1 MPSLPHL
8 RELQATCDYLLT
20 IERDLVAFPPD
31 LAALDI
37 KIKAASKRKA
47 ELDKAVTEGRT
58 QVEKLTKELGL
69 AQRLEGHAR
78 EALKGTTQ
86 KVQYAAAVRDLDHR
100 ERERGALA
108 KPLKELEVALVSH
121 EQELGEIS
129 IELAAF
135 KTQFDELHQI
145 FLSEHETQVAARAQL
160 ASKRKE
166 LEAQMAAADLGRF
179 QRLLQQ
185 RAGRAVVAVEG
196 GICTGCRTKLRN
208 PVLSALREAR
218 TVLSCES
225 CQRILF
231 LP

>member
-31 LAALDI
+31 LAALDAQI
-37 KIKAASKRKA
+37 KTATKRKA
-47 ELDKAVTEGRT
+47 ELEKAVIDGRA
-58 QVEKLTKELGL
+58 QVEKLNKDL
-69 AQRLEGHAR
+69 ALAIRLEGHAR

-100 ERERGALA
+100 ERERAALV
-108 KPLKELEVALVSH
+108 KPLKEVEAGLVAH
-121 EQELGEIS
+121 EQELES
-129 IELAAF
+129 LATELTASRA
-135 KTQFDELHQI
+135 QFEELHQI
-145 FLSEHETQVAARAQL
+145 FLNEHENQVAARVQL

-166 LEAQMAAADLGRF
+166 LEGQMAAPELGRF

-218 TVLSCES
+218 TVQSCES
-225 CQRILF
+225 CQRILY

>member
-31 LAALDI
+31 LAALDTRI
-37 KIKAASKRKA
+37 KTASKRKT
-47 ELDKAVTEGRT
+47 ELEKAVTEGKT
-58 QVEKLTKELGL
+58 QVEKLAKELAL

-78 EALKGTTQ
+78 EALKSTTQ
-86 KVQYAAAVRDLDHR
+86 KVQYTAAVRELDHR
-100 ERERGALA
+100 ERERAALA
-108 KPLKELEVALVSH
+108 KPLQELEAQLLAN
-121 EQELGEIS
+121 EQELKEIGA
-129 IELAAF
+129 ELATL
-135 KTQFDELHQI
+135 KTQFDDLHQI
-145 FLSEHETQVAARAQL
+145 FLAEHENQVAAKAEL
-160 ASKRKE
+160 ATKRQQ
-166 LEAQMAAADLGRF
+166 LEAQMTPPDLGRF

-185 RAGRAVVAVEG
+185 RQGRAVVPVES

>member
-31 LAALDI
+31 LAALDA
-37 KIKAASKRKA
+37 KIKAACKRKA
-47 ELDKAVTEGRT
+47 DLEKAVTEGQAQIER
-58 QVEKLTKELGL
+58 LTKDL
-69 AQRLEGHAR
+69 ALAHRLEGHAR

-86 KVQYAAAVRDLDHR
+86 KVQYAAAVRELDHR
-100 ERERGALA
+100 ERDRGALA
-108 KPLKELEVALVSH
+108 KPLKEMEAALVAH
-121 EQELGEIS
+121 EKELAELGL
-129 IELAAF
+129 ELTGLQA
-135 KTQFDELHQI
+135 QFEELHQI
-145 FLSEHETQVAARAQL
+145 FLAEHENQVAARTEL
-160 ASKRKE
+160 ATKRKE
-166 LEAQMAAADLGRF
+166 LESRMAAADLGRF

-185 RAGRAVVAVEG
+185 RAGRAVVPVEG

-218 TVLSCES
+218 TVMSCES

-231 LP
+231 IP

>member
-31 LAALDI
+31 LAALDTRT
-37 KIKAASKRKA
+37 KAASKRKA
-47 ELDKAVTEGRT
+47 DLEKAVAEGRI
-58 QVEKLTKELGL
+58 QVEKLSKDL
-69 AQRLEGHAR
+69 ALAVRLEGHAR
-78 EALKGTTQ
+78 EALKSTTQ
-86 KVQYAAAVRDLDHR
+86 KIQYTAAVRELDHR
-100 ERERGALA
+100 ERERAALA
-108 KPLKELEVALVSH
+108 KPLKELEARLENQ
-121 EQELGEIS
+121 EQELKAVDA
-129 IELAAF
+129 ELETL
-135 KTQFDELHQI
+135 KTQFDELHQV
-145 FLSEHETQVAARAQL
+145 FLAEHENLVSAKAEL
-160 ASKRKE
+160 ASKRQQ
-166 LEAQMAAADLGRF
+166 LEAQMTAPDLGRF

-185 RAGRAVVAVEG
+185 RQGRAVGAVES
-196 GICTGCRTKLRN
+196 GICTGCRTNLRN